1 MNQIK
6 KAFQKIKVD
15 KIVSAIIAIVIGVL
29 FVALPE
35 DSSNVLCL
43 ICGIMLIVG
52 GVMSI
57 MGFIAYGFITGGH
70 LLVVGLALLLAGIL
84 CLVNPGVV
92 TTILTII
99 FGIYIIVDGASSLV
113 DSMYC
118 AKAHVSGWFFLLL
131 LSLLSIVLGTIVMF
145 GTFDT
150 VMIFAG
156 VCLIVD
162 GISDIVTTAVFS
174 HKVKDAKKKLL
185 DAINEANTIEM

>member
-6 KAFQKIKVD
+6 KLFQKVKVD
-15 KIVSAIIAIVIGVL
+15 RIVSAIIAIVIGIL
-29 FVALPE
+29 FVVLPE
-35 DSSNVLCL
+35 DSSNILCL
-43 ICGIMLIVG
+43 VCGIMLIVG
-52 GVMSI
+52 GAMAI
-57 MGFIAYGFITGGH
+57 MGFIAYGFMTGGY
-70 LLVVGLALLLAGIL
+70 LLVVGVALLLSGIL

-99 FGIYIIVDGASSLV
+99 FGIYIIVDGATSLV

-118 AKAHVSGWFFLLL
+118 AKAHVSGWFILLL

-156 VCLIVD
+156 ICLIVD
-162 GISDIVTTAVFS
+162 GISDIISTAVFS
-174 HKVKDAKKKLL
+174 HKVKDAKKKLM
-185 DAINEANTIEM
+185 DIVDEANTIEM